1 MHDEPHDNWAS
12 VYDEAYQKS
21 FGGIYSS
28 LTDLT
33 LDFVQTNTKS
43 GASILD
49 VGAGTGRLSI
59 PLSEFGFTVV
69 AVDASSEMLKVLG
82 QKDLKNRI
90 QTIHSKVQYMDH
102 TALGTGCFEPAEMNS
117 LTQSIFAAGSSSYLE
132 E

>member
-1 MHDEPHDNWAS
+1 MHDEPHDSWAS

-33 LDFVQTNTKS
+33 LDFVQTNTRS

-69 AVDASSEMLKVLG
+69 AVDASSQMLRVLT
-82 QKDLKNRI
+82 QKDLNVASR
-90 QTIHSKVQYMDH
+90 KVIWLFPEQLRVQFVPFLH
-102 TALGTGCFEPAEMNS
+102 GLQGC
-117 LTQSIFAAGSSSYLE
+117 LAAQG
-132 E
+132 